1 MGDNDETPAGPILD
15 ELGVTLPLDDQDR
28 VTEVLVLAKST
39 NLETGQA
46 ALIVASNDLDWISQL
61 GLVAAYG
68 QLPPDVERSER
79 DE

>member
-1 MGDNDETPAGPILD
+1 MGDETPAGPILD

-46 ALIVASNDLDWISQL
+46 ALIVASNDLDWVSQL
-61 GLVAAYG
+61 GLVAAYWS
-68 QLPPDVERSER
+68 QR